1 MKRKTKKG
9 NPVKKNMDKLH
20 KPATHKDKKKESK
33 LCGLHYSAVIIDD
46 VYDVYDM
53 WEDKWDKRMK
63 ISISVEIDTENVR
76 DCTAI
81 EELIEILKDF
91 KNSTNYNDDDD

>member
-1 MKRKTKKG
+1 VGRQ
-9 NPVKKNMDKLH
+9 
-20 KPATHKDKKKESK
+20 
-33 LCGLHYSAVIIDD
+33 
-46 VYDVYDM
+46 
-53 WEDKWDKRMK
+53 MK

-91 KNSTNYNDDDD
+91 KNSTNDDDND